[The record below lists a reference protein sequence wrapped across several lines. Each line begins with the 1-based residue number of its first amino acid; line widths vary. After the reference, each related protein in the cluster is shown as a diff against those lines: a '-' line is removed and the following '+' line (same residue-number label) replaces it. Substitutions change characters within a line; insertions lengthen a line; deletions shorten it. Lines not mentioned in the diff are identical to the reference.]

1 MKVIPSYEFGN
12 EQLKMAVKQVIPGW
26 IEGLQLMPVG
36 SKYKFWIPYNLGYG
50 VYGQG
55 KIPGGS
61 LLIFEVDLIDVIKAK

>member
-1 MKVIPSYEFGN
+1 MLHTTEMN
-12 EQLKMAVKQVIPGW
+12 RLKWLVNQVISGW
-26 IEGLQLMPVG
+26 IEGLQMMPVG

-50 VYGQG
+50 VHGQG